1 VQVRAVLK
9 HTGIPASKVR
19 PLVDMVRGKNVDE
32 ALDLLKFTPTPKA
45 QVVAKLVKSAVA
57 NAENNFQMVPSDL
70 KIIQIYAD
78 EARPMKRF
86 RPRSRGRASRI
97 RKRSSHIT
105 VIVSEQE
112 G

>member
-1 VQVRAVLK
+1 MQVRAVAK

-19 PLVDMVRGKNVDE
+19 PLVDMVRGKKVDE

-45 QVVAKLVKSAVA
+45 QVVAKLVKSAAA
-57 NAENNFQMVPSDL
+57 NAENNFQMIPADL
-70 KIIQIYAD
+70 KIVSIYAD

-86 RPRSRGRASRI
+86 RPRSRGRASQI